1 MDPIPWFIAK
11 SQWTTLSEGLI
22 ERAALLNMV
31 LADLYGPQDLL
42 QRGLIPPQLV
52 LAHPGFLRPCHGIS
66 VPKGIHLQLYAARV
80 VRARD
85 GRWLVLSD
93 HVREPT
99 GAGEAIGNRIALSRA
114 LPAEFHRLQ
123 VERLASF
130 FMTLQETLRCL
141 AREHVDNPRV
151 VLLTP
156 GPQSP
161 TYVEDIYLAR
171 YLGYMVVEG
180 GDVTVRGTSVFLK
193 TLGGLLSINVILR
206 RLPDEECDPLAL
218 RPSSSRGI
226 AGLVQAARSGR
237 VAIANTLGAGFLE
250 APAIM
255 AFLPAI
261 SRHLLGNDLRLDCVP
276 TWWCGCEAHWR
287 YVRDHFESL
296 VIRPAVHHDQRS
308 PIVVAELSRSDRE
321 ELLRAVARQPAEYV
335 AQAPQ
340 ESSTA
345 PVWRDGALRPWPV
358 SLKAFAVAA
367 PDGRYQVMPGG
378 LGRATPDRSLAGA
391 ASVRGGAH
399 KDVWILSEGP
409 VATPTLLRPRPAAIE
424 LRRSVND
431 IPSRVAENLY
441 WLGRHMERAE
451 AAVRLLRSC
460 MVRLTSEID
469 PSYLAELAVLVRAAC
484 QNCRFPDLR
493 ASPPEETVSAL
504 KAGLL
509 SFLFPSGKS
518 GQFAETLGSV
528 VCFASVVRDR
538 LSLDIWAIAN
548 QLNLDVLFP
557 WPKDRVRPGNVLLVL
572 NHALNLLS
580 ALSGLGMESMTRGPG
595 WRFMDMGRRIER
607 AFQTLWLLQ
616 RTLVGQETPSQSEPP
631 QIAPLLEAIL
641 EVADSSM
648 TYRYRYLTSLEL
660 APLLDLLLV
669 DETNPRSV
677 GFQLAALS
685 EHVRAFAGKEGDPSQ
700 NRESR
705 IVLAAQGSLRLIDVE
720 ALAQGDFRGTD
731 GSLNVFLDQL
741 MGRLREFSDS
751 ITPTYFTHTGTPQPL
766 GTIYPQDRTV
776 SRQAAGDPSP
786 AASGSVA

>member
-1 MDPIPWFIAK
+1 MTSQDTYPASAATTAPPACPRPPASYAAGGDAPDEMVSPHGSVNAPWEGFVRGLDHVGEKGLGQHFDHIRRLLRENSVTRSIDGSQRESGPRWELDPIPWFIAK

-42 QRGLIPPQLV
+42 RRGLIPPQLV

-391 ASVRGGAH
+391 ASVRGGA
-399 KDVWILSEGP
+399 
-409 VATPTLLRPRPAAIE
+409 A
-424 LRRSVND
+424 
-431 IPSRVAENLY
+431 
-441 WLGRHMERAE
+441 
-451 AAVRLLRSC
+451 
-460 MVRLTSEID
+460 
-469 PSYLAELAVLVRAAC
+469 
-484 QNCRFPDLR
+484 
-493 ASPPEETVSAL
+493 
-504 KAGLL
+504 
-509 SFLFPSGKS
+509 
-518 GQFAETLGSV
+518 
-528 VCFASVVRDR
+528 
-538 LSLDIWAIAN
+538 
-548 QLNLDVLFP
+548 
-557 WPKDRVRPGNVLLVL
+557 
-572 NHALNLLS
+572 
-580 ALSGLGMESMTRGPG
+580 
-595 WRFMDMGRRIER
+595 
-607 AFQTLWLLQ
+607 
-616 RTLVGQETPSQSEPP
+616 
-631 QIAPLLEAIL
+631 
-641 EVADSSM
+641 
-648 TYRYRYLTSLEL
+648 
-660 APLLDLLLV
+660 
-669 DETNPRSV
+669 
-677 GFQLAALS
+677 
-685 EHVRAFAGKEGDPSQ
+685 
-700 NRESR
+700 
-705 IVLAAQGSLRLIDVE
+705 
-720 ALAQGDFRGTD
+720 
-731 GSLNVFLDQL
+731 
-741 MGRLREFSDS
+741 
-751 ITPTYFTHTGTPQPL
+751 
-766 GTIYPQDRTV
+766 
-776 SRQAAGDPSP
+776 
-786 AASGSVA
+786 